1 MFFMGAENM
10 GNKGSKS
17 KNRIL
22 EVSRTLFAKKGFSAV
37 SMQDI
42 CTATELSRGG
52 LYRYFGS
59 TEEIF
64 IAIIE
69 EEQSNAL
76 SNYERAKA
84 LGVSPEIM
92 LSYFV
97 RSRIN
102 QLTETDSFENAI
114 SEFAA
119 NSEKGREIL
128 QKRAVTSVDITAR
141 MIEEGCDK
149 GVFSCDNPKAAATQI
164 LWVLE
169 GMSKHNA
176 LLPLTAEDIS
186 EQEKL
191 LEKLLH

>member
-42 CTATELSRGG
+42 CTATGLSRGG

-84 LGVSPEIM
+84 LGAVS
-92 LSYFV
+92 YTH
-97 RSRIN
+97 
-102 QLTETDSFENAI
+102 LTLPT
-114 SEFAA
+114 
-119 NSEKGREIL
+119 
-128 QKRAVTSVDITAR
+128 
-141 MIEEGCDK
+141 
-149 GVFSCDNPKAAATQI
+149 KA
-164 LWVLE
+164 
-169 GMSKHNA
+169 
-176 LLPLTAEDIS
+176 
-186 EQEKL
+186 
-191 LEKLLH
+191 